1 MEGLTDGSAT
11 QLVNDCV
18 LAHTT
23 GAKDAHDFTWRQVD
37 EQARRLASAL
47 LALGWQA
54 GGAVAVRPDDPKG
67 VQALDPFFEL
77 YAWFEPPADDVKTLD
92 GMTGWLRIPLPSK
105 PLAMQATRSMQQLLQ
120 KRFSL

>member
-1 MEGLTDGSAT
+1 LRPSRIEVMPYRRE
-11 QLVNDCV
+11 QL
-18 LAHTT
+18 L
-23 GAKDAHDFTWRQVD
+23 
-37 EQARRLASAL
+37 SP
-47 LALGWQA
+47 ALGWQA